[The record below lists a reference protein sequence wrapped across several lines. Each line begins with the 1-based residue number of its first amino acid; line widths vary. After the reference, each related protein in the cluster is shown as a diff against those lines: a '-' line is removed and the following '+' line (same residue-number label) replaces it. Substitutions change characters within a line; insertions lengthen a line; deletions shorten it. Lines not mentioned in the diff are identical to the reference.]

1 MAKKQERKP
10 DDPEQS
16 KRFIETAE
24 KVGAD
29 DAEALGRALK
39 RIGELPKPKPP
50 KSD

>member
-1 MAKKQERKP
+1 MPRKPAPKP

-29 DAEALGRALK
+29 DEEALERAFK
-39 RIGELPKPKPP
+39 KIT
-50 KSD
+50 KSKAKS